1 MRELHV
7 KLFRYFAEISDP
19 KKMKKRNAGKLKIKS
34 EARTRNHT
42 VDKKKLNIERVT
54 TVPQTISVV
63 KQYARS
69 R

>member
-7 KLFRYFAEISDP
+7 KLFRYFDEISDP

-42 VDKKKLNIERVT
+42 VDKKN
-54 TVPQTISVV
+54 
-63 KQYARS
+63 
-69 R
+69 